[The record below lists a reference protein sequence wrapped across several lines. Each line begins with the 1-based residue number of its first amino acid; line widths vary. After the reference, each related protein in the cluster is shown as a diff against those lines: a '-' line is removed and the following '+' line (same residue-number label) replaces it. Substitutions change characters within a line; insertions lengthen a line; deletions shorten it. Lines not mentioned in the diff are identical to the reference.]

1 MEIKQNLTNIN
12 YNGIAISRNIK
23 YIVVHYTANR
33 TDTAYNNTK
42 YFKSVNRN
50 SSAHYFV
57 DDNNIYQCVL
67 DKDISWHC
75 GGSKQSNNGGSFY
88 GKCTN
93 QNSIGIEMC
102 CTNYN
107 VSERTE
113 NNTIELIKKL
123 MKKYNI
129 SVNNVI
135 RHFDVVGKN
144 CPAPMVQDQAR
155 WNRFKEKLGGKTSN
169 NSTINASIPKCTG
182 DIIYQSFD
190 NIKKQWLPEII
201 NANDYAGN
209 IDNGLGGVRAKC
221 KNGNIYIQTHVMNG
235 SWLSTIS
242 SKTYSTNS
250 TDGNSYSGIT
260 GRKIDGVKI
269 WSDYGYVEYR
279 VHLKGRN
286 WLPWVK
292 KADNSANGYAGIY
305 GKEIDAI
312 QMK

>member
-1 MEIKQNLTNIN
+1 MEIKQNLTNVN
-12 YNGIAISRNIK
+12 YNSSNNRNIK
-23 YIVVHYTANR
+23 YIVVHYTANS

-42 YFKSVNRN
+42 YFKSANRN

-57 DDNNIYQCVL
+57 DDNEIWQCVL
-67 DKDISWHC
+67 NKDISWHC
-75 GGSKQSNNGGSFY
+75 GGNKQSNNGGDFY

-102 CTNYN
+102 CNNYN
-107 VSERTE
+107 VSEKTE
-113 NNTIELIKKL
+113 NNTIQLIKVL

-129 SVNNVI
+129 PVNNVI

-155 WNRFKEKLGGKTSN
+155 WNRFKEKLVGKANPKSPVN
-169 NSTINASIPKCTG
+169 ISIPTCTG

-190 NIKKQWLPEII
+190 NLKNQWLPEVK
-201 NANDYAGN
+201 NANGYAGN
-209 IDNGLGGVRAKC
+209 IGNGLGGIRAKC

-242 SKTYSTNS
+242 SKNYSANS
-250 TDGNSYSGIT
+250 LDGNSYSGIT